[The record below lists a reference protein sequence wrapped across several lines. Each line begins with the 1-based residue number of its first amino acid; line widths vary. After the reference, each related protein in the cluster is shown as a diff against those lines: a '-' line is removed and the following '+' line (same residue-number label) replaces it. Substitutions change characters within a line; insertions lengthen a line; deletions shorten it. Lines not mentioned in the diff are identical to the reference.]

1 MNIMTGDSM
10 TKKEITTEM
19 IIKCVDPHS
28 MDLLFFKLIETM
40 THENAYE
47 AIEEKYFS
55 IFKCR
60 KYKNFDSYRI
70 AKHRRQRDS
79 K

>member
-1 MNIMTGDSM
+1 MTE
-10 TKKEITTEM
+10 KEITTEM
-19 IIKCVDPHS
+19 IIKCVDPQQ
-28 MDLLFFKLIETM
+28 MDLLFFRLIENM

-47 AIEEKYFS
+47 AIEKKHIE

-60 KYKNFDSYRI
+60 RYKNFDSYRI
-70 AKHRRQRDS
+70 AKHRRQRDG